1 MTGAPGS
8 KWSSI
13 AKIMT
18 SGFDTSDRSEE
29 RTYSHSKFSGHAG
42 SYFDPGMEFPMA
54 RSQWDKPF
62 SGENGL
68 RLIKSHT
75 LGVRLDEFDETC
87 IMVYRNDVECY
98 RWWHEAGGFDI
109 TYPNYEF
116 FEDSWEMWGWIQ
128 AINKGIMKEV
138 YEKECRRV
146 YDLSQLLNAVG
157 VVSYDEGL
165 PEFDRDIAVY
175 VRN

>member
-1 MTGAPGS
+1 
-8 KWSSI
+8 
-13 AKIMT
+13 
-18 SGFDTSDRSEE
+18 
-29 RTYSHSKFSGHAG
+29 
-42 SYFDPGMEFPMA
+42 
-54 RSQWDKPF
+54 
-62 SGENGL
+62 
-68 RLIKSHT
+68 
-75 LGVRLDEFDETC
+75 
-87 IMVYRNDVECY
+87 
-98 RWWHEAGGFDI
+98 
-109 TYPNYEF
+109 
-116 FEDSWEMWGWIQ
+116 MWGWIQ